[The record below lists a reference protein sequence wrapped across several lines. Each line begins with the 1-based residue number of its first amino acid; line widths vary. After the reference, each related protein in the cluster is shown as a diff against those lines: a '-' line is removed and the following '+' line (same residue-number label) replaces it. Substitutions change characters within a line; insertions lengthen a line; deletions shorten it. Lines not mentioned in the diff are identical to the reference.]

1 MLSQPQ
7 QVRKVFTTS
16 ASSAVLPYPRAPA
29 PAAQQPCVTKTPPS
43 VLQPRSAPLPSLQNG
58 PTTSSKPGSPP
69 PPQPCVVQHSLFGS
83 PVPKTKDPPRYEEAI
98 KQTRSA
104 QSSLPEISNAH
115 SQQMDDLFD
124 ILIKSG
130 EISLPIKEEPSP
142 ISKMRP
148 VTASI
153 TTMPVNTVVSRPP
166 PQVQMA
172 PPISLEPMSSL
183 SASLENQLEAFLD
196 GTLPPANEMAPL
208 PSSSEDR
215 EPFSLIEDL
224 QNDLLS
230 HSGVLDHSHSP
241 METSEAQ
248 FAASTPC
255 LSLDLS
261 DSNLDNMEWLD
272 ITMPNTSG
280 LTPLSTTTPSMF
292 SADFLDPQDLP
303 LPWD

>member
-1 MLSQPQ
+1 
-7 QVRKVFTTS
+7 
-16 ASSAVLPYPRAPA
+16 
-29 PAAQQPCVTKTPPS
+29 
-43 VLQPRSAPLPSLQNG
+43 
-58 PTTSSKPGSPP
+58 
-69 PPQPCVVQHSLFGS
+69 
-83 PVPKTKDPPRYEEAI
+83 
-98 KQTRSA
+98 
-104 QSSLPEISNAH
+104 
-115 SQQMDDLFD
+115 MDDLFD

-130 EISLPIKEEPSP
+130 EISFPIKEEPSP

-196 GTLPPANEMAPL
+196 GTLPSANEIAPL
-208 PSSSEDR
+208 QSSSDDR

-241 METSEAQ
+241 METAEAQ

-272 ITMPNTSG
+272 LTMPNTSSG
-280 LTPLSTTTPSMF
+280 LTPLSAAAPSMF

>member
-1 MLSQPQ
+1 
-7 QVRKVFTTS
+7 
-16 ASSAVLPYPRAPA
+16 
-29 PAAQQPCVTKTPPS
+29 
-43 VLQPRSAPLPSLQNG
+43 
-58 PTTSSKPGSPP
+58 
-69 PPQPCVVQHSLFGS
+69 
-83 PVPKTKDPPRYEEAI
+83 
-98 KQTRSA
+98 
-104 QSSLPEISNAH
+104 
-115 SQQMDDLFD
+115 MDDLFD
-124 ILIKSG
+124 ILIKNG
-130 EISLPIKEEPSP
+130 EICLTITEEPSP

-172 PPISLEPMSSL
+172 PPNSLEPMRSL

-196 GTLPPANEMAPL
+196 GTLPSANEIAAL
-208 PSSSEDR
+208 PSSTEDR
-215 EPFSLIEDL
+215 EPFSLLPDMHS
-224 QNDLLS
+224 DLLS
-230 HSGVLDHSHSP
+230 HSAMLDASHSP

-248 FAASTPC
+248 FAAGAPC

-272 ITMPNTSG
+272 ITMPATSSG
-280 LTPLSTTTPSMF
+280 LTPLSATAPAMF

>member
-1 MLSQPQ
+1 M
-7 QVRKVFTTS
+7 
-16 ASSAVLPYPRAPA
+16 
-29 PAAQQPCVTKTPPS
+29 
-43 VLQPRSAPLPSLQNG
+43 
-58 PTTSSKPGSPP
+58 
-69 PPQPCVVQHSLFGS
+69 
-83 PVPKTKDPPRYEEAI
+83 
-98 KQTRSA
+98 
-104 QSSLPEISNAH
+104 H

-130 EISLPIKEEPSP
+130 EISFPIKEKPSP
-142 ISKMRP
+142 ISKMKP

-166 PQVQMA
+166 PQVQIA
-172 PPISLEPMSSL
+172 PPVSLEPVNSL

-196 GTLPPANEMAPL
+196 GALPSANDIAPL
-208 PSSSEDR
+208 QGNSEDR

-230 HSGVLDHSHSP
+230 HSSMLYQSHSP
-241 METSEAQ
+241 METTEAQ
-248 FAASTPC
+248 FVSGTPC

-272 ITMPNTSG
+272 ITMPTTSSG
-280 LTPLSTTTPSMF
+280 LTPLSTTSPSMF

>member
-1 MLSQPQ
+1 
-7 QVRKVFTTS
+7 
-16 ASSAVLPYPRAPA
+16 
-29 PAAQQPCVTKTPPS
+29 
-43 VLQPRSAPLPSLQNG
+43 
-58 PTTSSKPGSPP
+58 
-69 PPQPCVVQHSLFGS
+69 
-83 PVPKTKDPPRYEEAI
+83 
-98 KQTRSA
+98 
-104 QSSLPEISNAH
+104 
-115 SQQMDDLFD
+115 
-124 ILIKSG
+124 
-130 EISLPIKEEPSP
+130 
-142 ISKMRP
+142 MRP

-172 PPISLEPMSSL
+172 PPISLEPLSSL

-196 GTLPPANEMAPL
+196 GTLPSANEITPL
-208 PSSSEDR
+208 QSSSEDR

-230 HSGVLDHSHSP
+230 HSSMLDPSHSP

-272 ITMPNTSG
+272 ITMPNTSSG
-280 LTPLSTTTPSMF
+280 LTPLSATAPSMF

>member
-1 MLSQPQ
+1 
-7 QVRKVFTTS
+7 
-16 ASSAVLPYPRAPA
+16 
-29 PAAQQPCVTKTPPS
+29 
-43 VLQPRSAPLPSLQNG
+43 
-58 PTTSSKPGSPP
+58 
-69 PPQPCVVQHSLFGS
+69 
-83 PVPKTKDPPRYEEAI
+83 
-98 KQTRSA
+98 
-104 QSSLPEISNAH
+104 
-115 SQQMDDLFD
+115 MDDLFD

-130 EISLPIKEEPSP
+130 EISFPIKEEPSP

-148 VTASI
+148 VTANI

-166 PQVQMA
+166 PQVQIA
-172 PPISLEPMSSL
+172 PPVSLEPMNSL

-196 GTLPPANEMAPL
+196 GTLPSTNDAAPL
-208 PSSSEDR
+208 QSSSEDR

-230 HSGVLDHSHSP
+230 HSSMLYHSHSP

-248 FAASTPC
+248 FVAGTPC

-272 ITMPNTSG
+272 ITMPTTSSG
-280 LTPLSTTTPSMF
+280 LTPLSATAPSMF

>member
-1 MLSQPQ
+1 M
-7 QVRKVFTTS
+7 
-16 ASSAVLPYPRAPA
+16 
-29 PAAQQPCVTKTPPS
+29 
-43 VLQPRSAPLPSLQNG
+43 RSLN
-58 PTTSSKPGSPP
+58 SSKPLLTNY
-69 PPQPCVVQHSLFGS
+69 CCCF
-83 PVPKTKDPPRYEEAI
+83 T
-98 KQTRSA
+98 
-104 QSSLPEISNAH
+104 
-115 SQQMDDLFD
+115 
-124 ILIKSG
+124 

-166 PQVQMA
+166 PQVQTA
-172 PPISLEPMSSL
+172 PPMSLEPMSSL

-196 GTLPPANEMAPL
+196 GTLPSASELPPL
-208 PSSSEDR
+208 QGGSGDG
-215 EPFSLIEDL
+215 EPFPLADDL
-224 QNDLLS
+224 QDDLLS
-230 HSGVLDHSHSP
+230 HSGALGRSHSP

-261 DSNLDNMEWLD
+261 DAHLDNMEWLD
-272 ITMPNTSG
+272 LTAPSTAG
-280 LTPLSTTTPSMF
+280 LAPLGTATPGMF